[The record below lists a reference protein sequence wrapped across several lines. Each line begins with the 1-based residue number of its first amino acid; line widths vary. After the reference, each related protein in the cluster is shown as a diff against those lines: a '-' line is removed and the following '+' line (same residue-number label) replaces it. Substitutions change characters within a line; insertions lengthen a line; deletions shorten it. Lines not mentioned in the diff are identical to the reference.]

1 MIEMVTKIEEEKI
14 KTFWFRCML
23 HNYAMMECARNW
35 EELQGH
41 LTHFNLIIMKET
53 YDWMKRIR
61 SHPKG
66 KRGNY
71 FYEEPFNIYELGD
84 YQFLQGYQDYI
95 ISIMEEFMDNDKIF
109 DLNLKA
115 LLGVM
120 YDIAGCGYDYKDS
133 NKRDIERE
141 IIELAKNSEYDYF

>member
-14 KTFWFRCML
+14 KTFWFRNMV
-23 HNYAMMECARNW
+23 HNYAMMESAENW

-71 FYEEPFNIYELGD
+71 LYEELFNIYELGD

-95 ISIMEEFMDNDKIF
+95 ITSIEPFLDNDETF
-109 DLNLKA
+109 DTHLKA
-115 LLGVM
+115 LLSVM
-120 YDIAGCGYDYKDS
+120 YDIAGCGYDYKDR

-141 IIELAKNSEYDYF
+141 IIELAKNSKCDYF